1 MTRLQEL
8 CLDKGDG
15 GRFKKLPEC
24 IMSLLVLSG
33 LTCLTVISSEAGNE
47 QLVMRLAAQ
56 PLPVLQALTLAMYD
70 PFSGDSDLA
79 RYAGSLPALRRLT
92 VHLRHSRHGDYSDAR
107 GDLDSAEHPE
117 NVARRRLI
125 DAENCL

>member
-1 MTRLQEL
+1 M
-8 CLDKGDG
+8 
-15 GRFKKLPEC
+15 
-24 IMSLLVLSG
+24 IYM
-33 LTCLTVISSEAGNE
+33 
-47 QLVMRLAAQ
+47 
-56 PLPVLQALTLAMYD
+56 
-70 PFSGDSDLA
+70 FSGDSDLA

-125 DAENCL
+125 DAENCLEQAAASSVVELLMTEDIW